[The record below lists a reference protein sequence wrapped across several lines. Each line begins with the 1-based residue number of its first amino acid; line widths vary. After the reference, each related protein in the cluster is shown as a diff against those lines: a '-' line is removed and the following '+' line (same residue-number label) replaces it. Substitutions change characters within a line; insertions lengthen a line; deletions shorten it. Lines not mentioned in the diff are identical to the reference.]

1 MSIVYHEKTREFHL
15 YNDKISYIFQI
26 MRNGQLGQLY
36 TGARLR
42 DREDF
47 SHLSELGFRD
57 MAPCVYE
64 GDRFFS
70 LEALR
75 QEYPAYGTGDMRY
88 PAGLSVVFIG
98 SSWARAGSVGIRL

>member
-36 TGARLR
+36 TGARLM

-47 SHLSELGFRD
+47 
-57 MAPCVYE
+57 P
-64 GDRFFS
+64 
-70 LEALR
+70 
-75 QEYPAYGTGDMRY
+75 T
-88 PAGLSVVFIG
+88 
-98 SSWARAGSVGIRL
+98 

>member
-47 SHLSELGFRD
+47 GIWLPAFMRET
-57 MAPCVYE
+57 A
-64 GDRFFS
+64 FS
-70 LEALR
+70 PWR
-75 QEYPAYGTGDMRY
+75 P
-88 PAGLSVVFIG
+88 
-98 SSWARAGSVGIRL
+98 

>member
-47 SHLSELGFRD
+47 SHLSELGFLPGGLKAGISGLRNRR
-57 MAPCVYE
+57 Y
-64 GDRFFS
+64 
-70 LEALR
+70 ALS
-75 QEYPAYGTGDMRY
+75 
-88 PAGLSVVFIG
+88 GL
-98 SSWARAGSVGIRL
+98 